1 MSAGNDVAGAAASTS
16 GEFESLHEIVE
27 NAHQVLPKQAWDCLI
42 GGAETETTLK
52 RNRLAID
59 TIAFKP
65 RVLRN
70 VSTIDLSVEYFGRK
84 VRLPVFLAPTGPLGL
99 FGPGGGATVVTAAQA
114 IGIGHMLS
122 SGCTPLEVVAEAAPS
137 ALRMAQLYVRGDD
150 SFVHEY
156 VGRAVACGCAAIC
169 LTVDSPV
176 LARRDRDIANRY
188 RTAGLGKWPEPYQAG
203 LDWRTI
209 RLIKDTYEIPLVL
222 KGIATAE
229 DALIAVDHG
238 VDWIYVSNHGGR
250 QLDHGRGTLDV
261 LPEIIDAVEG
271 RAQVMIDGGFC
282 RGSDIIKALAIG
294 ADLVG
299 LGRMQCYALAAG
311 GEVAIIRMLEL
322 LEDEMLR
329 SMALLGVS
337 AIEELDRSYL
347 HPAPPVATPSVFSAF
362 PLLNLSPRSKRVRSP
377 I

>member
-1 MSAGNDVAGAAASTS
+1 MSAGNEVAGAVSIS
-16 GEFESLHEIVE
+16 DEFENLHEIVVK
-27 NAHQVLPKQAWDCLI
+27 AHQVLPKEKWDSLT

-59 TIAFKP
+59 SIAFKP

-70 VSTIDLSVEYFGRK
+70 VSTVDLSVEYFGRK
-84 VRLPVFLAPTGPLGL
+84 LRLPVFLAPTGPLNL
-99 FGPGGGATVVTAAQA
+99 FGDGGGATVAKAAQA
-114 IGIGHMLS
+114 FDIGHMLS
-122 SGCTPLEVVAEAAPS
+122 SGCTPLETVAEAAPS

-150 SFVHEY
+150 GFVHEY
-156 VGRAVACGCAAIC
+156 VGRALACGCAAIC
-169 LTVDSPV
+169 LTVDSAV

-188 RTAGLGKWPEPYQAG
+188 RTAGLAKRPDQSHQAA
-203 LDWRTI
+203 LDWRTVK
-209 RLIKDTYEIPLVL
+209 LIKDSYNIPLAL

-229 DALIAVDHG
+229 DARIAVDHG

-250 QLDHGRGTLDV
+250 QLDHGRGTIDA
-261 LPEIIDAVEG
+261 LPEIIDAIAG
-271 RAQVMIDGGFC
+271 RARVMVDGGFC

-311 GEVAIIRMLEL
+311 GEAAIIRMLEL

-329 SMALLGVS
+329 SMALLGVPT
-337 AIEELDRSYL
+337 IGELGRSYL
-347 HPAPPVATPSVFSAF
+347 HPAAPVAIPSALSAF
-362 PLLNLSPRSKRVRSP
+362 PLIDLSRISSRLS
-377 I
+377 

>member
-1 MSAGNDVAGAAASTS
+1 MSGGDDVAGAASTF

-27 NAHQVLPKQAWDCLI
+27 KAHQVLPKQKWDSLI

-65 RVLRN
+65 RVMRN
-70 VSTIDLSVEYFGRK
+70 VSTIDICVKYFGRK
-84 VRLPVFLAPTGPLGL
+84 LRLPLFLAPTGPLDL
-99 FGPGGGATVVTAAQA
+99 FGPGGGATAATAAQA
-114 IGIGHMLS
+114 FGIGHMLS
-122 SGCTPLEVVAEAAPS
+122 SGCTPLEVVAGAAPS

-156 VGRAVACGCAAIC
+156 LGRAVACGCAAIC
-169 LTVDSPV
+169 LTVDSAV
-176 LARRDRDIANRY
+176 LARRDRDVANRY
-188 RTAGLGKWPEPYQAG
+188 RTAGLGKRPDQPHQAA
-203 LDWRTI
+203 LDWRTV

-222 KGIATAE
+222 KGIATSE
-229 DALIAVDHG
+229 DALIAIDHG
-238 VDWIYVSNHGGR
+238 VDWVYVSNHGGR
-250 QLDHGRGTLDV
+250 QLDHGRGTLDA
-261 LPEIIDAVEG
+261 LPEIIDAVRG
-271 RAQVMIDGGFC
+271 RVKVMIDGGFC
-282 RGSDIIKALAIG
+282 RGSDVIKALAIG

-311 GEVAIIRMLEL
+311 GEAAIIRMLEL

-347 HPAPPVATPSVFSAF
+347 HPAPPVATPSALSAF
-362 PLLNLSPRSKRVRSP
+362 PLLDLSRRR
-377 I
+377 